1 LEFFLGGTTT
11 TFTAIDWAMT
21 LVVRHPESMKKLQE
35 EIQTYSRNKLYVPEE
50 EVENM
55 KYLKAVIKEVFRLH
69 PPGPLS
75 IPRQLSED
83 VKLKDMIIPAGTMI
97 IIETTKPNNHI

>member
-1 LEFFLGGTTT
+1 
-11 TFTAIDWAMT
+11 MT